1 MGVVVDVNDA
11 GMSLS
16 LPNGLRG
23 SVTRAEA
30 SDAFVAAKKKKKTTK
45 MTKMKKKTAD
55 SSESESE
62 SESESDE
69 SDSDDDDE
77 ALTNAEPL
85 AALFKV
91 GQILRAV
98 VVRSGKGKSGGK
110 RIDLSTRL
118 SRVCDGVAK
127 DALVD
132 GAAVPACVTGVEAHG
147 FVLNFGIDDAPIGFL
162 PRKSVRAEMASS
174 LARGAILDVVINA
187 GPGGDGGNG
196 EDGGGKE
203 KKRAL
208 VTNSRVVQCTADAKR
223 VSSAVTRESDYTSMQ
238 SLLPGM
244 LVNARVRAVLSDGIS
259 VNFMT
264 YFTATIDAFHLGDGK
279 GTDGKHLNGP
289 TPDVSKT
296 HKVGDRCRARVL
308 FVDADAKRIGLT
320 LRPHLV
326 SPQAVSVQVRSIHW
340 FPYDRVGVVNAVP

>member
-187 GPGGDGGNG
+187 V
-196 EDGGGKE
+196 
-203 KKRAL
+203 R
-208 VTNSRVVQCTADAKR
+208 
-223 VSSAVTRESDYTSMQ
+223 
-238 SLLPGM
+238 LLPI
-244 LVNARVRAVLSDGIS
+244 RPRS
-259 VNFMT
+259 
-264 YFTATIDAFHLGDGK
+264 
-279 GTDGKHLNGP
+279 
-289 TPDVSKT
+289 
-296 HKVGDRCRARVL
+296 RCERRSLRTFPV
-308 FVDADAKRIGLT
+308 VT
-320 LRPHLV
+320 LHPR
-326 SPQAVSVQVRSIHW
+326 
-340 FPYDRVGVVNAVP
+340 FPFNV

>member
-1 MGVVVDVNDA
+1 
-11 GMSLS
+11 
-16 LPNGLRG
+16 
-23 SVTRAEA
+23 
-30 SDAFVAAKKKKKTTK
+30 

-187 GPGGDGGNG
+187 V
-196 EDGGGKE
+196 
-203 KKRAL
+203 R
-208 VTNSRVVQCTADAKR
+208 
-223 VSSAVTRESDYTSMQ
+223 
-238 SLLPGM
+238 LLPI
-244 LVNARVRAVLSDGIS
+244 RPRS
-259 VNFMT
+259 
-264 YFTATIDAFHLGDGK
+264 
-279 GTDGKHLNGP
+279 
-289 TPDVSKT
+289 
-296 HKVGDRCRARVL
+296 RCERRSLRTFPV
-308 FVDADAKRIGLT
+308 VT
-320 LRPHLV
+320 LHPR
-326 SPQAVSVQVRSIHW
+326 
-340 FPYDRVGVVNAVP
+340 FPFNV